1 MEDNYLVLRKDKFN
15 KFNKITTDSFKE
27 SLIQF
32 SLKLRKQKIHN
43 LIMTK
48 RKLIKKF
55 QNENFQFISTNYIN
69 YSEDFKTQIF
79 YFQTI
84 EKEKEQ
90 LKRIIL
96 FQEYITHILKGKIDF
111 EFFNNNSK
119 FIIQTLTQDFPL
131 ILFDL
136 TNKYQNEIKIKIL
149 YLYILFIQQGEISN
163 KIIHIYTNKLF
174 LDNLNNLINYLLN
187 QKELSLSLITLC
199 NFLIICLL
207 QFNKELSKLIFDSIN
222 VEFLI
227 DSSINQIFSFSE
239 NEFTSNFNPLETIF
253 IVLILL
259 IENYILNLNINE
271 TEKYC
276 NICRKISKLFKFII
290 NKHPN
295 QIYMIYETI
304 NLFKLCKV
312 KDYINDKE
320 INSIFHQILKYSYE
334 NFHICNLG
342 ILLVTLKTI
351 YKEFNFFINKNNESD
366 LIMNENVNNNINFS
380 LINGKILSYI
390 YKIIFNFF
398 NEFSEN
404 KSELKKNL
412 NIFVYSIKIISQF
425 FNLSFDNN
433 NIKEQLN
440 YIIIPNENLNLSI
453 IQIIKICYSI
463 SIEESDFSF
472 LTITI
477 LNFFKTIFSNNQNE
491 NNLLKQ
497 YLISND
503 LKIHVFLGRKLNKT
517 IKYFD
522 ITFNILQILKN
533 ILNFSNKI
541 SQTNNIKFDLQKIG
555 FDELMNNFQINSN
568 YEEIRGLSYELLR
581 EYFDNEF
588 INDNC

>member
-1 MEDNYLVLRKDKFN
+1 MKLN
-15 KFNKITTDSFKE
+15 
-27 SLIQF
+27 LIQ
-32 SLKLRKQKIHN
+32 
-43 LIMTK
+43 
-48 RKLIKKF
+48 
-55 QNENFQFISTNYIN
+55 
-69 YSEDFKTQIF
+69 
-79 YFQTI
+79 
-84 EKEKEQ
+84 
-90 LKRIIL
+90 
-96 FQEYITHILKGKIDF
+96 
-111 EFFNNNSK
+111 
-119 FIIQTLTQDFPL
+119 
-131 ILFDL
+131 
-136 TNKYQNEIKIKIL
+136 
-149 YLYILFIQQGEISN
+149 
-163 KIIHIYTNKLF
+163 
-174 LDNLNNLINYLLN
+174 
-187 QKELSLSLITLC
+187 
-199 NFLIICLL
+199 
-207 QFNKELSKLIFDSIN
+207 
-222 VEFLI
+222 
-227 DSSINQIFSFSE
+227 
-239 NEFTSNFNPLETIF
+239 FNPLETIF

-276 NICRKISKLFKFII
+276 NICRKISNLFKFII

-320 INSIFHQILKYSYE
+320 INFIFHQILKYSYE

-366 LIMNENVNNNINFS
+366 LIINENVNNNINFS

-522 ITFNILQILKN
+522 ITFNILQILKT

-581 EYFDNEF
+581 EYFDKEF
-588 INDNC
+588 INDN

>member
-43 LIMTK
+43 LIMNK

-55 QNENFQFISTNYIN
+55 QNENFHFISTNYIN
-69 YSEDFKTQIF
+69 YSEDFKTEIF

-84 EKEKEQ
+84 EKEKEL

-111 EFFNNNSK
+111 DFFNNNSK

-136 TNKYQNEIKIKIL
+136 TNKYQYEIKIKIL

-174 LDNLNNLINYLLN
+174 LDNLNNLIYYLLN
-187 QKELSLSLITLC
+187 QKELSLILITLC
-199 NFLIICLL
+199 KFLIICLL

-239 NEFTSNFNPLETIF
+239 NECTSNFNPLETIF

-276 NICRKISKLFKFII
+276 NICRKISNLFKFII

-320 INSIFHQILKYSYE
+320 INFIFHQILKYSYE

-342 ILLVTLKTI
+342 ILLVTLKTL
-351 YKEFNFFINKNNESD
+351 YKEFHFFINKNNESD
-366 LIMNENVNNNINFS
+366 LIINENVNNNINFS

-522 ITFNILQILKN
+522 ITYNILQILKN

-581 EYFDNEF
+581 EYFDKEF
-588 INDNC
+588 INDN

>member
-55 QNENFQFISTNYIN
+55 QNENFHFISTNYIN

-320 INSIFHQILKYSYE
+320 INFIFHHILKYSYE

-366 LIMNENVNNNINFS
+366 LIINENVNNNINFS

>member
-43 LIMTK
+43 LIMNK

-55 QNENFQFISTNYIN
+55 QNENFHFISTNYIN
-69 YSEDFKTQIF
+69 YSEDFKTEIF

-84 EKEKEQ
+84 EKEKEL

-111 EFFNNNSK
+111 DFFNNNSK

-136 TNKYQNEIKIKIL
+136 TNKYQYEIKIKIL

-174 LDNLNNLINYLLN
+174 LDNLNNLIYYLLN
-187 QKELSLSLITLC
+187 QKELSLILITLC
-199 NFLIICLL
+199 KFLIICLL

-239 NEFTSNFNPLETIF
+239 NECTSNFNPLETIF

-276 NICRKISKLFKFII
+276 NICRKISNLFKFII

-320 INSIFHQILKYSYE
+320 INFIFHQILKYSYE

-342 ILLVTLKTI
+342 ILLVTLKTL
-351 YKEFNFFINKNNESD
+351 YKEFHFFINKNNESD
-366 LIMNENVNNNINFS
+366 LIINENVNNNINFS

-398 NEFSEN
+398 NEFSKN

-581 EYFDNEF
+581 EYFDKEF
-588 INDNC
+588 INDN

>member
-43 LIMTK
+43 LIMNK

-55 QNENFQFISTNYIN
+55 QNENFHFISTNYIN
-69 YSEDFKTQIF
+69 YSEDFKTEIF

-84 EKEKEQ
+84 EKEKEL

-136 TNKYQNEIKIKIL
+136 TNKYQYEIKIKIL

-187 QKELSLSLITLC
+187 QKELSLILITLC

-239 NEFTSNFNPLETIF
+239 NECTSNFNPLETIF

-276 NICRKISKLFKFII
+276 NICRKISNLFKFII

-320 INSIFHQILKYSYE
+320 INFIFHQILKYSYE

-342 ILLVTLKTI
+342 ILLVTLKTL
-351 YKEFNFFINKNNESD
+351 YKEFHFFINKNNESD
-366 LIMNENVNNNINFS
+366 LIINENVNNNINFS

-522 ITFNILQILKN
+522 ITYNILQILKN

>member
-43 LIMTK
+43 LIMNK

-55 QNENFQFISTNYIN
+55 QNENFHFISTNYIN
-69 YSEDFKTQIF
+69 YSEDFKTEIF

-84 EKEKEQ
+84 EKEKEL

-111 EFFNNNSK
+111 DFFNNNSK

-136 TNKYQNEIKIKIL
+136 TNKYQYEIKIKIL

-174 LDNLNNLINYLLN
+174 LDNLNNLIYYLLN
-187 QKELSLSLITLC
+187 QKELSLILITLC
-199 NFLIICLL
+199 KFLIICLL

-239 NEFTSNFNPLETIF
+239 NECTSNFNPLETIF

-276 NICRKISKLFKFII
+276 NICRKISNLFKFII

-320 INSIFHQILKYSYE
+320 INFIFHQILKYSYE

-342 ILLVTLKTI
+342 ILLVTLKTL
-351 YKEFNFFINKNNESD
+351 YKEFHFFINKNNESD
-366 LIMNENVNNNINFS
+366 LIINENVNNNINFS

-398 NEFSEN
+398 NEFSKN

-522 ITFNILQILKN
+522 ITCNILQILKN

-581 EYFDNEF
+581 EYFDKEF
-588 INDNC
+588 INDN

>member
-43 LIMTK
+43 LIMNK

-55 QNENFQFISTNYIN
+55 QNENFHFISTNYIN
-69 YSEDFKTQIF
+69 YSEDFKTEIF

-84 EKEKEQ
+84 EKEKEL

-136 TNKYQNEIKIKIL
+136 TNKYQYEIKIKIL

-187 QKELSLSLITLC
+187 QKELSLILITLC

-320 INSIFHQILKYSYE
+320 INFIFHQILKYSYE

-342 ILLVTLKTI
+342 ILLVTLKTL
-351 YKEFNFFINKNNESD
+351 YKEFHFFINKNNESD
-366 LIMNENVNNNINFS
+366 LIINENVNNNINFS

-453 IQIIKICYSI
+453 IQIMK
-463 SIEESDFSF
+463 
-472 LTITI
+472 
-477 LNFFKTIFSNNQNE
+477 K
-491 NNLLKQ
+491 
-497 YLISND
+497 
-503 LKIHVFLGRKLNKT
+503 
-517 IKYFD
+517 
-522 ITFNILQILKN
+522 
-533 ILNFSNKI
+533 
-541 SQTNNIKFDLQKIG
+541 
-555 FDELMNNFQINSN
+555 
-568 YEEIRGLSYELLR
+568 
-581 EYFDNEF
+581 
-588 INDNC
+588 

>member
-207 QFNKELSKLIFDSIN
+207 QFNKKLSKYIFDSIN

-276 NICRKISKLFKFII
+276 NICRKISKLFK
-290 NKHPN
+290 
-295 QIYMIYETI
+295 
-304 NLFKLCKV
+304 LCKV

-366 LIMNENVNNNINFS
+366 LIINENVNNNINFS

>member
-207 QFNKELSKLIFDSIN
+207 QFNKKLSKYIFDSIN

-366 LIMNENVNNNINFS
+366 LIINENVNNNINFS

-497 YLISND
+497 YLFSND

-568 YEEIRGLSYELLR
+568 CEEIRGLSYELLR

>member
-32 SLKLRKQKIHN
+32 SLKLRKQKIHH

-48 RKLIKKF
+48 RKFIKKF

-111 EFFNNNSK
+111 DFFNNNSK
-119 FIIQTLTQDFPL
+119 YIIQTLTQDFPL

-149 YLYILFIQQGEISN
+149 YLYILFIQQREISN

-187 QKELSLSLITLC
+187 QKELSLILITLC

-276 NICRKISKLFKFII
+276 NICRKISNLFKFII
-290 NKHPN
+290 NKHPH
-295 QIYMIYETI
+295 QLYMIYETI

-366 LIMNENVNNNINFS
+366 LIINENVNNNINFS

-522 ITFNILQILKN
+522 ITYNILQILKN

-581 EYFDNEF
+581 KYFNNEF
-588 INDNC
+588 INDNN

>member
-1 MEDNYLVLRKDKFN
+1 MYLKDKSNIHKLNLNSLMEDNYLVLRKDKFN

-207 QFNKELSKLIFDSIN
+207 QFNKKLSKYIFDSIN

-227 DSSINQIFSFSE
+227 DSSINQIFSFR
-239 NEFTSNFNPLETIF
+239 
-253 IVLILL
+253 
-259 IENYILNLNINE
+259 
-271 TEKYC
+271 
-276 NICRKISKLFKFII
+276 CRKISKLFKFII

-366 LIMNENVNNNINFS
+366 LIINENVNNNINFS

>member
-43 LIMTK
+43 LIMNK

-55 QNENFQFISTNYIN
+55 QNENFHFISTNYIN
-69 YSEDFKTQIF
+69 YSEDFKTEIF

-84 EKEKEQ
+84 EKEKEL

-111 EFFNNNSK
+111 DFFNNNSK

-136 TNKYQNEIKIKIL
+136 TNKYQYEIKIKIL
-149 YLYILFIQQGEISN
+149 YLFILFIQQGEISN

-174 LDNLNNLINYLLN
+174 LDNLNNLIYYLLN
-187 QKELSLSLITLC
+187 QKELSLILMTLC
-199 NFLIICLL
+199 EFLIICLL

-239 NEFTSNFNPLETIF
+239 NECTSNFNPLETIF

-276 NICRKISKLFKFII
+276 NICRKISNLFKFII

-320 INSIFHQILKYSYE
+320 INFIFHQILKYSYE

-342 ILLVTLKTI
+342 ILLVTLKTL
-351 YKEFNFFINKNNESD
+351 YKEFHFFINKNNESD
-366 LIMNENVNNNINFS
+366 LIINENVNNNINFS

-522 ITFNILQILKN
+522 ITYNILQILKN

-581 EYFDNEF
+581 EYFDKEF
-588 INDNC
+588 INDN

>member
-43 LIMTK
+43 LIMNK

-55 QNENFQFISTNYIN
+55 QNENFHFISTNYIN
-69 YSEDFKTQIF
+69 YSEDFKTEIF

-84 EKEKEQ
+84 EKEKEL

-111 EFFNNNSK
+111 DFFNNNSK

-136 TNKYQNEIKIKIL
+136 TNKYQYEIKIKIL

-174 LDNLNNLINYLLN
+174 LDNLNNLIYYLLN
-187 QKELSLSLITLC
+187 QKELSLILITLC
-199 NFLIICLL
+199 KFLIICLL

-276 NICRKISKLFKFII
+276 NICRKISNLFKFII

-342 ILLVTLKTI
+342 ILLVTLKTL
-351 YKEFNFFINKNNESD
+351 YKEFHFFINKNNESD
-366 LIMNENVNNNINFS
+366 LIINENVNNNINFS

-522 ITFNILQILKN
+522 ITYNILQILKN

-581 EYFDNEF
+581 EYFDKEF
-588 INDNC
+588 INDN

>member
-187 QKELSLSLITLC
+187 QKEFSLSLITLC

-207 QFNKELSKLIFDSIN
+207 QFNKKLSKYIFDSIN

-366 LIMNENVNNNINFS
+366 LIINENVNNNINFS

>member
-207 QFNKELSKLIFDSIN
+207 QFNKKLSKYIFDSIN

-366 LIMNENVNNNINFS
+366 LIINENVNNNINFS

>member
-43 LIMTK
+43 LIMNK

-55 QNENFQFISTNYIN
+55 QNENFHFISTNYIN
-69 YSEDFKTQIF
+69 YSEDFKTEIF

-84 EKEKEQ
+84 EKEKEL

-111 EFFNNNSK
+111 DFFNNNSK

-136 TNKYQNEIKIKIL
+136 TNKYQYEIKIKIL

-174 LDNLNNLINYLLN
+174 LDNLNNLIYYLLN
-187 QKELSLSLITLC
+187 QKELSLILITLC
-199 NFLIICLL
+199 KFLIICLL

-239 NEFTSNFNPLETIF
+239 NECTSNFNPLETIF

-276 NICRKISKLFKFII
+276 NICRKISNLFKFII

-342 ILLVTLKTI
+342 ILLVTLKTL
-351 YKEFNFFINKNNESD
+351 YKEFHFFINKNNESD
-366 LIMNENVNNNINFS
+366 LIINENVNNNINFS

-398 NEFSEN
+398 NEFSKN

-522 ITFNILQILKN
+522 ITYNILQILKN

-581 EYFDNEF
+581 EYFDKEF
-588 INDNC
+588 INDN

>member
-43 LIMTK
+43 IIMTK

-187 QKELSLSLITLC
+187 QKEFSLSLITLC

-366 LIMNENVNNNINFS
+366 LIINENVNNNINFS

>member
-43 LIMTK
+43 LIMNK

-55 QNENFQFISTNYIN
+55 QNENFHFISTNYIN
-69 YSEDFKTQIF
+69 YSEDFKTEIF

-84 EKEKEQ
+84 EKEKEL

-111 EFFNNNSK
+111 DFFNNNSK

-136 TNKYQNEIKIKIL
+136 TNKYQYEIKIKIL

-187 QKELSLSLITLC
+187 QKELSLILITLC

-239 NEFTSNFNPLETIF
+239 NECTSNFNPLETIF

-276 NICRKISKLFKFII
+276 NICRKISNLFKFII

-351 YKEFNFFINKNNESD
+351 YKEFNFYINKNNESD
-366 LIMNENVNNNINFS
+366 LIINENVKNNINFS

-390 YKIIFNFF
+390 YKIMFNFF

-522 ITFNILQILKN
+522 ITYNILQILKN

-581 EYFDNEF
+581 EYFDKEF
-588 INDNC
+588 INDN

>member
-43 LIMTK
+43 LIMNK

-55 QNENFQFISTNYIN
+55 QNENFHFISTNYIN
-69 YSEDFKTQIF
+69 YSEDFKTEIF

-84 EKEKEQ
+84 EKEKEL

-136 TNKYQNEIKIKIL
+136 TNKYQYEIKIKIL

-174 LDNLNNLINYLLN
+174 LDNLNNLIYYLLN
-187 QKELSLSLITLC
+187 QKELSLILITLC
-199 NFLIICLL
+199 KFLIICLL

-239 NEFTSNFNPLETIF
+239 NECTSNFNPLETIF

-276 NICRKISKLFKFII
+276 NICRKISNLFKFII
-290 NKHPN
+290 NKHSN

-320 INSIFHQILKYSYE
+320 INFIFHQILKYSYE

-342 ILLVTLKTI
+342 ILLVTLKTL
-351 YKEFNFFINKNNESD
+351 YKEFHFFINKNNESD
-366 LIMNENVNNNINFS
+366 LIINENVNNNINFS

-522 ITFNILQILKN
+522 ITYNILQILKN

-581 EYFDNEF
+581 EYFDKEF
-588 INDNC
+588 INDN

>member
-43 LIMTK
+43 LIMNK

-55 QNENFQFISTNYIN
+55 QNENFHFISTNYIN
-69 YSEDFKTQIF
+69 YSEDFKTEIF

-84 EKEKEQ
+84 EKEKEL

-111 EFFNNNSK
+111 DFFNNNSK

-136 TNKYQNEIKIKIL
+136 TNKYQYEIKIKIL

-174 LDNLNNLINYLLN
+174 LDNLNNLIYYLLN
-187 QKELSLSLITLC
+187 QKELSLILITLC
-199 NFLIICLL
+199 KFLIICLL

-239 NEFTSNFNPLETIF
+239 NECTSNFNPLETIF

-276 NICRKISKLFKFII
+276 NICRKISNLFKFII

-320 INSIFHQILKYSYE
+320 INFIFHQILKYSYE

-342 ILLVTLKTI
+342 ILLVTLKTL
-351 YKEFNFFINKNNESD
+351 YKEFHFFINKNNESD
-366 LIMNENVNNNINFS
+366 LIINENVNNNINFS

-398 NEFSEN
+398 NEFSKN

-522 ITFNILQILKN
+522 ITYNILQILKN

-581 EYFDNEF
+581 EYFDKEF
-588 INDNC
+588 INDN

>member
-1 MEDNYLVLRKDKFN
+1 MEDTYLVLRKDKFN

-43 LIMTK
+43 LIMNK

-55 QNENFQFISTNYIN
+55 QNENFHFISTNYIN
-69 YSEDFKTQIF
+69 YSEDFKTEIF

-84 EKEKEQ
+84 EKEKEL

-111 EFFNNNSK
+111 DFFNNNSK

-136 TNKYQNEIKIKIL
+136 TNKYQYEIKIKIL

-174 LDNLNNLINYLLN
+174 LDNLNNLIYYLLN
-187 QKELSLSLITLC
+187 QKELSLILITLC
-199 NFLIICLL
+199 KFLIICLL

-239 NEFTSNFNPLETIF
+239 NEFTSNFNPLEIIF

-276 NICRKISKLFKFII
+276 NICRKISNLFKFII

-320 INSIFHQILKYSYE
+320 INFIFHQILKYSYE

-342 ILLVTLKTI
+342 ILLVTLKTL
-351 YKEFNFFINKNNESD
+351 YKEFHFFINKNNESD
-366 LIMNENVNNNINFS
+366 LIINENVNNNINFS

-522 ITFNILQILKN
+522 ITYNILQILKN

-581 EYFDNEF
+581 EYFDKEF
-588 INDNC
+588 INDN

>member
-69 YSEDFKTQIF
+69 YSEDFKTEIF

-187 QKELSLSLITLC
+187 QKEFSLSLITLC

-227 DSSINQIFSFSE
+227 DSSINLIFSFSE
-239 NEFTSNFNPLETIF
+239 NVFTSNFNPLETIF

-276 NICRKISKLFKFII
+276 NICRKISNLFKFII
-290 NKHPN
+290 NKHPH

-351 YKEFNFFINKNNESD
+351 YKEFNFYINKNNESD
-366 LIMNENVNNNINFS
+366 LIINENVKNNIHFS

-390 YKIIFNFF
+390 YKIMFNFF

-522 ITFNILQILKN
+522 ITYNILQILKN

>member
-69 YSEDFKTQIF
+69 YSEDFKTEIF

-84 EKEKEQ
+84 EKEKEL

-111 EFFNNNSK
+111 DFFNNNSK

-136 TNKYQNEIKIKIL
+136 TNKYQYEIKIKIL
-149 YLYILFIQQGEISN
+149 YLFILFIQQGEISN

-187 QKELSLSLITLC
+187 QKELSLILITLC

-239 NEFTSNFNPLETIF
+239 NECTSNFNPLETIF

-276 NICRKISKLFKFII
+276 NICRKISNLFKFII

-320 INSIFHQILKYSYE
+320 INFIFHQILKYSYE

-342 ILLVTLKTI
+342 ILLVTLKTL
-351 YKEFNFFINKNNESD
+351 YKEFHFFINKNNESD
-366 LIMNENVNNNINFS
+366 LIINENVNNNINFS

-522 ITFNILQILKN
+522 ITYNILQILKN

-581 EYFDNEF
+581 EYFDKEF
-588 INDNC
+588 INDN

>member
-1 MEDNYLVLRKDKFN
+1 MEDTYLVLRKDKFN

-32 SLKLRKQKIHN
+32 SLKLRKQKIHH

-48 RKLIKKF
+48 RKFIKKF

-69 YSEDFKTQIF
+69 YSEDFKTEIF

-84 EKEKEQ
+84 EKEKEL

-111 EFFNNNSK
+111 DFFNNNSK
-119 FIIQTLTQDFPL
+119 YIIQTLTQDFPL

-149 YLYILFIQQGEISN
+149 YLYILFIQQREISN

-187 QKELSLSLITLC
+187 QKELSLILITLC

-227 DSSINQIFSFSE
+227 DSSINLIFSFSE
-239 NEFTSNFNPLETIF
+239 NVFTSNFNPLETIF

-276 NICRKISKLFKFII
+276 NICRKISNLFKFII
-290 NKHPN
+290 NKHPH

-351 YKEFNFFINKNNESD
+351 YKEFNFYINKNNESD
-366 LIMNENVNNNINFS
+366 LIINENVKNNIHFS

-390 YKIIFNFF
+390 YKIMFNFF

-522 ITFNILQILKN
+522 ITYNILQILKN

-588 INDNC
+588 INDNN

>member
-43 LIMTK
+43 LIMNK

-55 QNENFQFISTNYIN
+55 QNENFHFISTNYIN
-69 YSEDFKTQIF
+69 YSEDFKTEIF

-84 EKEKEQ
+84 EKEKEL

-111 EFFNNNSK
+111 DFFNNNSK

-136 TNKYQNEIKIKIL
+136 TNKYQYEIKIKIL

-174 LDNLNNLINYLLN
+174 LDNLNNLIYYLLN
-187 QKELSLSLITLC
+187 QKELSLILITLC
-199 NFLIICLL
+199 KFLIICLL

-239 NEFTSNFNPLETIF
+239 NEFTSNFNPLEIIF

-259 IENYILNLNINE
+259 IEIYILNLNINE

-276 NICRKISKLFKFII
+276 NICRKISNLFKFII

-320 INSIFHQILKYSYE
+320 INFIFHQILKYSYE

-342 ILLVTLKTI
+342 ILLVTLKTL
-351 YKEFNFFINKNNESD
+351 YKEFHFFINKNNESD
-366 LIMNENVNNNINFS
+366 LIINENVNNNINFS

-522 ITFNILQILKN
+522 ITYNILQILKN

-581 EYFDNEF
+581 EYFDKEF
-588 INDNC
+588 INDN